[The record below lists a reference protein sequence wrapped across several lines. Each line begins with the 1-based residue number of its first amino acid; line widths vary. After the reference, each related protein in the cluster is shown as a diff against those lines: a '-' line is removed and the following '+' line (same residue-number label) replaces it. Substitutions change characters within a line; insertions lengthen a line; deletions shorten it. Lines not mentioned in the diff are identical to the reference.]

1 MSSEE
6 FLQRYSKSLEG
17 TATKD
22 SALKVASDFLTF
34 SAGKLEREVILAY
47 EKYLARGGFAPGTI
61 AKHYRVIRR
70 LFKVNEIPFP
80 MAAREGPVV
89 PEEDVWAPALTP
101 ELVEDMIGVAKD
113 GQVTPQEAAFL
124 ALSTTYGLRAV
135 ELRLLERKDFDL
147 DGATVFIHSAKG
159 SRQRYHLIPEEILP
173 HVKAY
178 DFKPRLSGS
187 AVQGIYVCL
196 ESKAGIT
203 HSYGVG
209 FHSIRRTLS
218 TLLEDRLPY
227 QTVRDFL
234 RWKSLSSDMPGRYY
248 SARRYVG
255 REGVETISMMPS
267 SKDADLVVFRSH
279 PFLPCWEKET

>member
-1 MSSEE
+1 MNSEE
-6 FLQRYSKSLEG
+6 FLERYAKSLEG
-17 TATKD
+17 TVTRD
-22 SALKVASDFLTF
+22 SALRIASDFLSF
-34 SAGKLEREVILAY
+34 AGGKLEREAILAY
-47 EKYLARGGFAPGTI
+47 ERHLAGGGFAPGTI

-80 MAAREGPVV
+80 MSPREGPVV

-113 GQVTPQEAAFL
+113 GRFTPQEVAFL

-135 ELRLLERKDFDL
+135 ELRLLEPKDFDFEG
-147 DGATVFIHSAKG
+147 DTVFIHSAKG

-173 HVKAY
+173 YVKAY
-178 DFKPRLSGS
+178 DFKPRLSGL
-187 AVQGIYVCL
+187 QGIYVCL

-209 FHSIRRTLS
+209 WHSIRRTLS

-248 SARRYVG
+248 SARRFVG
-255 REGVETISMMPS
+255 RGGIETISMMPS
-267 SKDADLVVFRSH
+267 SKDADLVVFKSH
-279 PFLPCWEKET
+279 PFLPCWGEEEK